1 MPSKFLPN
9 IIMKKVLLTTLSAAT
24 IMLVLSSCG
33 SKNGSEAGDAQNA
46 ATADSTAK
54 EYAVIADQTT
64 LAWAA
69 TKKVGGGHNG
79 NINVSSGT
87 LNIAGT
93 EIKAGKFEVDMK
105 SISVADI
112 TDPKKNADFVGHM
125 MADDF
130 FSVEKYQTST
140 FEISSVEKGA
150 TADSANVKGNLTI
163 KGITKNINIP
173 AKVTVADN
181 KADVS
186 AKFSIDRTEWEIKYG
201 SGKFFTDLGDKVI
214 NDNIDFTL
222 SLKAAVK

>member
-1 MPSKFLPN
+1 
-9 IIMKKVLLTTLSAAT
+9 
-24 IMLVLSSCG
+24 MLVLSSCG
-33 SKNGSEAGDAQNA
+33 NKNGSEAGDAQNA

-64 LAWAA
+64 LSWAA

-140 FEISSVEKGA
+140 FEISAVEKGA

-173 AKVTVADN
+173 AKVSVADN